1 MREVYVIGHKNPDTD
16 SVCSAICY
24 SRLKNLITGSEDYIP
39 KRAGHLNEETQYV
52 LEKCGVKP
60 PAYIKDVRPQVRD
73 IDVRKISGISEA
85 LSVRNAWKL
94 MKERGVE
101 TLPIIEDDKLKG
113 LVTIS
118 DVAKSYFEMYDS
130 DILSVSGTSLSNIVD
145 TLKGRRTQHP
155 TRRTDRPARPV
166 RRSRAGYTRRGS
178 PVPCSMPPCTS
189 RVFDRMILLQF
200 AVKVNTTNCGY
211 LYCTLDKKKG
221 RGGTCTSVSAPC
233 GRTGTS
239 RKSSSARRCT
249 ARSRY
254 TAIMNWASGTFQRP
268 FLLRWR
274 IFTTPAQTISW
285 AARMKNSGR
294 TTNKYPPAKP

>member
-1 MREVYVIGHKNPDTD
+1 MTSRYALRMPVVPSQYSNVVLNCVRMEIVMREVYVIGHKNPDTD

-145 TLKGRRTQHP
+145 TLKGEVITGDIDKHFNKGKMIIAAANP
-155 TRRTDRPARPV
+155 DMMENMIATLP
-166 RRSRAGYTRRGS
+166 
-178 PVPCSMPPCTS
+178 M
-189 RVFDRMILLQF
+189 VF
-200 AVKVNTTNCGY
+200 
-211 LYCTLDKKKG
+211 
-221 RGGTCTSVSAPC
+221 
-233 GRTGTS
+233 
-239 RKSSSARRCT
+239 
-249 ARSRY
+249 
-254 TAIMNWASGTFQRP
+254 
-268 FLLRWR
+268 
-274 IFTTPAQTISW
+274 
-285 AARMKNSGR
+285 
-294 TTNKYPPAKP
+294 